1 MNTTH
6 RPAAASLL
14 KWIGAGLLSVTV
26 VPFLAVVF
34 VLPFAGR
41 VAAAFDYSA
50 DLAAPQVT
58 PSFSLAGTLD
68 FFFGSLSVS
77 TTSFPSGTIT
87 GKVTGGGTIS
97 ADDPRIPPRSRSFGY
112 VAMGQVVINSSTGA
126 SNCTPAT
133 PCPAKGHLNYVNHTT
148 GVHINGEVTEIT
160 NFQFFATPPGPTKG
174 TATFRGTD
182 NKSGCGTF
190 TVSVTDNGEPGTD
203 DRFGIDCGG
212 ETTFGQ
218 RQHSGGNSQIHPPQA
233 K

>member
-1 MNTTH
+1 
-6 RPAAASLL
+6 
-14 KWIGAGLLSVTV
+14 V
-26 VPFLAVVF
+26 
-34 VLPFAGR
+34 
-41 VAAAFDYSA
+41 
-50 DLAAPQVT
+50 AAPQVT
-58 PSFSLAGTLD
+58 PEFSIARTLD
-68 FFFGSLSVS
+68 FFFGSLSTS
-77 TTSFPSGTIT
+77 TQSFPSGTIT

-112 VAMGQVVINSSTGA
+112 VAMGQVVIDSTTGA
-126 SNCTPAT
+126 SNCTAAT

-160 NFQFFATPPGPTKG
+160 NFQFFPTPPGPTKG

-182 NKSGCGTF
+182 TKSGCGTF
-190 TVSVTDNGEPGTD
+190 TVSVTDNGEPGTM

-218 RQHSGGNSQIHPPQA
+218 RQHSGGNSQIHPTQA